1 MADENQ
7 DISSQNLGV
16 QSSDSPAQM
25 PAVQEP
31 AVQELAVQEPMKADK
46 EEPLPMII
54 EEAKTSIDK
63 APAEEPVFQATEI
76 EAPKISVE
84 SKEVEEKKID
94 NRKQF
99 RHKHSFESDAIF
111 QIEVDKIKPNPYQP
125 RKNFDDESLKELAAS
140 IREFGIIQPLVV
152 LKIEKE
158 TENGTAVEYQ
168 LIAGERR
175 WRAAKLVGLER
186 VPVIIRRVSHN
197 QEHMEMAIVENI
209 QRANLNHVETAR
221 AYARLSD
228 EFRLTQREIA
238 ARVGKS
244 RETIANS
251 LRILN
256 LPTDIQNAVAENKI
270 SESQARL
277 LLMIDDSIQQNAFF
291 QDLLNKNLSVRE
303 LRNRIRGNKQESIIG
318 NQRQKSVDP
327 EVHQFE
333 EQLSNYFGAPVKIE
347 KSGEQ
352 GKIVISFFSP
362 EEIKGIIEKITPS
375 V

>member
-7 DISSQNLGV
+7 DISSQNLGA
-16 QSSDSPAQM
+16 QPSDSLAQM
-25 PAVQEP
+25 PPIQALSVQEP
-31 AVQELAVQEPMKADK
+31 IKADQ
-46 EEPLPMII
+46 EPLPIQ
-54 EEAKTSIDK
+54 
-63 APAEEPVFQATEI
+63 APVEEPVFQVTEI
-76 EAPKISVE
+76 EAPKISAE
-84 SKEVEEKKID
+84 P
-94 NRKQF
+94 RKQF
-99 RHKHSFESDAIF
+99 HHRHSFENDAIF

-125 RKNFDDESLKELAAS
+125 RKSFDDESLKELAAS

-186 VPVIIRRVSHN
+186 VPVIIRRVSRD

-209 QRANLNHVETAR
+209 QRANLNPIETAR

-238 ARVGKS
+238 VRVGKS

-303 LRNRIRGNKQESIIG
+303 LRNRIRGNNQESIIG
-318 NQRQKSVDP
+318 NQRQKIVDP

-362 EEIKGIIEKITPS
+362 EEIKGIIEKINPG